1 MTKTKDLLDEARD
14 LLVQAQESEVGRSHM
29 VYAAQNAVQEVLE
42 VIARSMNDSRTLA
55 LREAYA
61 YSVDSVIR
69 EADRGSLLG
78 FDPAILRG
86 AIAILS

>member
-1 MTKTKDLLDEARD
+1 MAKTQDLLGEARD
-14 LLVQAQESEVGRSHM
+14 LLVQAQESEVGRTHM
-29 VYAAQNAVQEVLE
+29 VYAAQNSVQEVLE
-42 VIARSMNDSRTLA
+42 VIARSMDDSRTLA
-55 LREAYA
+55 LRESTARA
-61 YSVDSVIR
+61 VDIVIR